1 MKCCICDK
9 EIARGKKFQGTRY
22 QNYNFC
28 SEACYE
34 KFIKLKS
41 APKPKA
47 NYKPQKG
54 SPRRKFTDYI
64 QEWTNDM
71 VNWQW
76 IMKQAKDIQEE
87 YELDW
92 PEMYYVLKYCREYEM
107 LEWDLEWGLYQF
119 FPKYIEPTQ
128 EFIDTINQ
136 AKALAKEDLEDEY
149 EVVKKNVGKRVWRER
164 S

>member
-41 APKPKA
+41 APKPKV

-71 VNWQW
+71 VN
-76 IMKQAKDIQEE
+76 
-87 YELDW
+87 
-92 PEMYYVLKYCREYEM
+92 
-107 LEWDLEWGLYQF
+107 GL
-119 FPKYIEPTQ
+119 
-128 EFIDTINQ
+128 
-136 AKALAKEDLEDEY
+136 
-149 EVVKKNVGKRVWRER
+149 
-164 S
+164 